1 MRLDESAYGTL
12 SVEDAWRVDGCGTT
26 AQWEGSGR
34 GGSSEQGAKSEA
46 KSYPGGRLNKA
57 KVGEE
62 RGHQRTWLESQGGQW
77 AYPEMET

>member
-1 MRLDESAYGTL
+1 MGPQPSGRGA
-12 SVEDAWRVDGCGTT
+12 
-26 AQWEGSGR
+26 GR

-46 KSYPGGRLNKA
+46 KSYPGGRLHKA

-62 RGHQRTWLESQGGQW
+62 GGHQRTWLESQGGQW